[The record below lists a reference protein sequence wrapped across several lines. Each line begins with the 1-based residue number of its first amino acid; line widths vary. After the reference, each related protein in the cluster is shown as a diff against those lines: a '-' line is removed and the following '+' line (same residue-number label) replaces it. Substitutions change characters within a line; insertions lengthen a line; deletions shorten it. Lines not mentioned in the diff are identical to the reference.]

1 MDLAIAKGWP
11 VVAANVPR
19 SIASEIA
26 KGGLE
31 VLQGKSEADRRLFA
45 RDLACPT
52 DDEYFKRFGEVMGG
66 GGAHAPGAGADEAAK
81 TLERYYFSQ
90 CVKDETMAESI
101 AGAYAWAAIGSVHSI
116 VVHVT
121 GAFHSDYGQGT
132 AARVKR
138 RLPGKRVVVL
148 SMKPVADL
156 DTLMPD
162 DDDKR
167 VGQYVVFTLKK

>member
-1 MDLAIAKGWP
+1 M
-11 VVAANVPR
+11 AAAAG
-19 SIASEIA
+19 S
-26 KGGLE
+26 
-31 VLQGKSEADRRLFA
+31 
-45 RDLACPT
+45 
-52 DDEYFKRFGEVMGG
+52 
-66 GGAHAPGAGADEAAK
+66 AHP
-81 TLERYYFSQ
+81 
-90 CVKDETMAESI
+90 
-101 AGAYAWAAIGSVHSI
+101 I